1 MIGTG
6 LGVLLLISLL
16 VWFQIPGAFVAFVF
30 VIALIF
36 SWTALKNTRNL
47 FKIGQDIIDVKTGL
61 LRSRADD
68 DEKDTE
74 NQKETQ
80 EPKEVTHASND
91 DEEEEAKKQ
100 DASREFVG
108 AKDQSDMDWQEE
120 AGQVTV
126 SRLLPPD
133 AKSLRYW
140 NRVGTKPSEA
150 VYLVA
155 EYNRINKAT
164 ESFCWVMVG
173 VELLVFYF
181 YPMIT
186 LGLINGNMCGLFFLC
201 ATVAGIRHYINIG
214 VIIEELGNME
224 LVGGETSEEKWE
236 NKCRLNTIVD
246 GITEGKSRKVW
257 TSVLGAGGFGFLAIF
272 LGAVGSSTENTDAAT
287 FTYLP
292 NFSYPGLSN
301 DMRYPTCTLSNMNGG
316 FGANTTLL
324 DYAFVASIAYVIE
337 NETQSELDSWFGPS
351 GTEAIFDQEY
361 VDAFR
366 KENDPDELPVFFKMF
381 RFPQLRFGMIVIRG
395 TSNNWDMVRF
405 VCFLPCP
412 YV

>member
-1 MIGTG
+1 M
-6 LGVLLLISLL
+6 
-16 VWFQIPGAFVAFVF
+16 AFVF
-30 VIALIF
+30 VITLIF

-47 FKIGQDIIDVKTGL
+47 FKIGKDIIDVKTGL
-61 LRSRADD
+61 IRSLADE

-74 NQKETQ
+74 NQKAAQ
-80 EPKEVTHASND
+80 LPKEANDASK
-91 DEEEEAKKQ
+91 DEEEEETKKQ
-100 DASREFVG
+100 DTSREFVG
-108 AKDQSDMDWQEE
+108 AKDSSDRDWQEE

-133 AKSLRYW
+133 GKSLRYW
-140 NRVGTKPSEA
+140 NRLGTKPSEA

-155 EYNRINKAT
+155 EYHRINKAT
-164 ESFCWVMVG
+164 EYFCWTMVG
-173 VELLVFYF
+173 IELFVFYF
-181 YPMIT
+181 YPLIT
-186 LGLINGNMCGLFFLC
+186 LALINGNLCGLFFVC

-214 VIIEELGNME
+214 VVIEELGNMD
-224 LVGGETSEEKWE
+224 LVGGGTSEEKWE
-236 NKCRLNTIVD
+236 NQCRLNTIVD

-257 TSVLGAGGFGFLAIF
+257 TSILGAGGFGFLAIF

-301 DMRYPTCTLSNMNGG
+301 DMRYPTCTLSNIKGG

-324 DYAFVASIAYVIE
+324 DYAFMASIAYVVDE
-337 NETQSELDSWFGPS
+337 GTQSELDSWFGPS
-351 GTEAIFDQEY
+351 GTEAIFEKEY

-366 KENDPDELPVFFKMF
+366 EENDPDSLPVFFKMF
-381 RFPQLRFGMIVIRG
+381 RFPQLRLGMIVIRG

-405 VCFLPCP
+405 L
-412 YV
+412 